1 MTDNAKSRECFCNA
15 DVKAR
20 LAVAAGTAVAMAF
33 GFGSENVTALVEE
46 SEGIGLVRYRSKTSG
61 KESGLRSS
69 D

>member
-1 MTDNAKSRECFCNA
+1 MTDSAKSRECFCNA

-20 LAVAAGTAVAMAF
+20 FAVAAGTAVAMAS
-33 GFGSENVTALVEE
+33 GLGSENVTVSVEE
-46 SEGIGLVRYRSKTSG
+46 RDGIGLVRYRSKTSG